1 MKILYTPDRI
11 AERVT
16 EMGAEITDYYR
27 GCELTVVVLMTGGL
41 YFAADLTR
49 AIKLSSLKLDSLSVA
64 SYTDDKSTEKLDI
77 RSRLK
82 LNPAGREILVV
93 DEVLDTGI
101 TLRGIKDYLLAH
113 GANRVR
119 SAVMV
124 EKDVLRPKNGLER
137 ADWVG
142 FYTGPHYLVGYGLD
156 SEERY
161 RNLPYLAALKD

>member
-1 MKILYTPDRI
+1 
-11 AERVT
+11 
-16 EMGAEITDYYR
+16 MGAEITEFYR
-27 GCELTVVVLMTGGL
+27 GCDLTVVALMTGGL

-49 AIKLSSLKLDSLSVA
+49 AIKLSSLKLDSVAIA
-64 SYTDDKSTEKLDI
+64 SYQDDRSSEKLNF
-77 RSRLK
+77 RSHLK
-82 LNPAGREILVV
+82 LDPAGRDILIV

-101 TLRGIKDYLLAH
+101 TLRGVRDFLLAH

-124 EKDVLRPKNGLER
+124 EKDILRPKRGLES

-156 SEERY
+156 SEELY
-161 RNLPYLAALKD
+161 RNLPYIATLDN